1 MTVYCDHI
9 FCTKVAT
16 HKATCKDSG
25 GYFCYYHIPEY
36 WVIKSVENQMRSKE
50 FKHTAVT
57 NWLDMVDSKCPA
69 CGDFIDYCQGHGEIG
84 DPEGYAIIKQQEET
98 A

>member
-1 MTVYCDHI
+1 
-9 FCTKVAT
+9 
-16 HKATCKDSG
+16 
-25 GYFCYYHIPEY
+25 
-36 WVIKSVENQMRSKE
+36 MRSKS

-57 NWLDMVDSKCPA
+57 NWLDMVESKCPA

-98 A
+98 TCASCNFPEWWADNCCETCSETIT

>member
-1 MTVYCDHI
+1 
-9 FCTKVAT
+9 
-16 HKATCKDSG
+16 
-25 GYFCYYHIPEY
+25 
-36 WVIKSVENQMRSKE
+36 MRSKE

-57 NWLDMVDSKCPA
+57 NWLDMVESRCPA